1 MVSLIK
7 ILPHCGVWPTSGKG
21 TLRGVTGPLLGGG
34 GGVGVFRP
42 GNPGRGEATA
52 LGDTAG
58 GAEATEDAAED
69 GPEALGLTS
78 SASDMLARGSSRLL
92 QASPQQ
98 PHSSSLN
105 VLWRMQQHCSSSL
118 HLLESSQ

>member
-1 MVSLIK
+1 M
-7 ILPHCGVWPTSGKG
+7 GYMPTSGKG

-34 GGVGVFRP
+34 GGVGVLRP
-42 GNPGRGEATA
+42 GTPGRGEATA

>member
-1 MVSLIK
+1 MVYM
-7 ILPHCGVWPTSGKG
+7 PTIGKG

-34 GGVGVFRP
+34 GGVGVLRP
-42 GNPGRGEATA
+42 GTPGRGEATA

-69 GPEALGLTS
+69 GPEALGLAAS
-78 SASDMLARGSSRLL
+78 SASDMLASSRLL